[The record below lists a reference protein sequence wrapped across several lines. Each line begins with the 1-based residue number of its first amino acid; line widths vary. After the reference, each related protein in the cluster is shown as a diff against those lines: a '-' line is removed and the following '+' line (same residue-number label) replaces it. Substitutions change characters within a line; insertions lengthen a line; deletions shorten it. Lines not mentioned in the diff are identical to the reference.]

1 MGMKVCWV
9 LGMRGRRVALGAL
22 LLALTACD
30 EGPFLQTEEFVAQ
43 GGAERYMGGSCM
55 EVGSG
60 SGLGGGKAP
69 QPEGAAGEADESA
82 SFAYSFSYEGRDK
95 GMHFQVADGAGRIL
109 AERNYSAS
117 FIDSGRRDEVK
128 VDVGSQK
135 LRFVH
140 RGVPQCQP
148 IRDPDTD

>member
-1 MGMKVCWV
+1 MKVRWV
-9 LGMRGRRVALGAL
+9 LGFGSWRAGWGLLLLLLGA
-22 LLALTACD
+22 CED
-30 EGPFLQTEEFVAQ
+30 GPFLQTEEFTTQ
-43 GGAERYMGGSCM
+43 DGAERYLGGSCM
-55 EVGSG
+55 AVGTG

-69 QPEGAAGEADESA
+69 QPQGAAGDADDSA

-95 GMHFQVADGAGRIL
+95 GMHFQVADGAGRLL
-109 AERNYSAS
+109 AERSYSAS

-140 RGVPQCQP
+140 RGVPECQP